1 MEKKT
6 KQSLLIVLAIV
17 LVVPG
22 LVHLGYRLIENWQ
35 IDRALVERHEI
46 VLHPQRGKIF
56 ASDGRLLAYTD
67 TVFSV
72 HLDCRAG
79 LSTRDSVEWT
89 NRVAELAPALDKIF
103 PLDDTSGWQA
113 RIIQGR
119 EQNKRYLAIAGN
131 LGKRQADTLKELP
144 LLNLHPNIGGR
155 IIEVHPRRIRP
166 FGFLAGSTIGLRGEN
181 GPGIGLDSEYD
192 YELYGREGRKIVRT
206 GRYEGRFVEKV
217 EWIIPERNGADLHT
231 TLNVA
236 QQAVADSILRNTIRK
251 HTGIEG
257 GSIVIMS
264 VKTGAIT
271 SMASGTKTEGGVYDI
286 DNLAISR
293 TMEPGTLAEPLK
305 YAASFSEG
313 AIPDFDF
320 DLRMAKSTW
329 NGGTL
334 PGKGPVVTPLALLT
348 LFNGLANGGRM
359 VQPYLVGKI
368 VDDDGNCVVER
379 TPVALGEI
387 PQPVADTLRHRMASA
402 GKDAGGIAGFSGACQ
417 DACTYMG
424 FFPED
429 DPEYSVICTLFGNKK
444 GPRWEM
450 LPKNTVIEVINL
462 LKR

>member
-6 KQSLLIVLAIV
+6 KQSLLIVIAIV

-22 LVHLGYRLIENWQ
+22 LIHLGYYLIEKWQ
-35 IDRALVERHEI
+35 INRALVERHEI
-46 VLHPQRGKIF
+46 VLHPQRGKIY

-79 LSTRDSVEWT
+79 LSMRDSVEWT
-89 NRVAELAPALDKIF
+89 NQVAELAPVLDKIF
-103 PLDDTSGWQA
+103 PLDDTAGWQA

-131 LGKRQADTLKELP
+131 LSKSQADTLKELP

-166 FGFLAGSTIGLRGEN
+166 FGSLAGSTIGLRGEN
-181 GPGIGLDSEYD
+181 GTRTGLDSEFD
-192 YELYGREGRKIVRT
+192 YELYGSEGKKIFRT
-206 GRYEGRFVEKV
+206 GKYEGRYIEKLD
-217 EWIIPERNGADLHT
+217 WIIPARNGSDLHT
-231 TLNVA
+231 TLCVEK
-236 QQAVADSILRNTIRK
+236 QVVADSILRNTIQK
-251 HTGIEG
+251 HAGVEG
-257 GSIVIMS
+257 GTIVMMA
-264 VKTGAIT
+264 VRTGAILV
-271 SMASGTKTEGGVYDI
+271 MANWKKTESGVYDI

-293 TMEPGTLAEPLK
+293 TISEIPESLK
-305 YAASFSEG
+305 YIAPFSDG

-320 DLRMAKSTW
+320 DLRMKSTW

-334 PGKGPVVTPLALLT
+334 PGKGPVVTPLAILT
-348 LFNGLANGGRM
+348 LFNGLANGGQM

-368 VDDDGNCVVER
+368 VDDDGNSVVER
-379 TPVALGEI
+379 TPIVCGEI
-387 PQPVADTLRHRMASA
+387 PATIADTLRHRMVSA
-402 GKDAGGIAGFSGACQ
+402 GDDVGGIVGLSCASQ
-417 DACTYMG
+417 DACTYAG
-424 FFPED
+424 FFPDD

-444 GPRWEM
+444 GPQWEM